1 MKCKATKED
10 DEQCNANAMNGSDF
24 CYTHNPDIPDEEKKE
39 AQARGGQNRAL
50 LIDNPL
56 PEIAVAKIDDV
67 VLLLADTVNQVR
79 TGKMNV
85 KIANCLGTLSG
96 QLIKALELAKY
107 ADKLDL
113 LEGLLKKRKR

>member
-10 DEQCNANAMNGSDF
+10 GEQCNANAMNGSDF
-24 CYTHNPDIPDEEKKE
+24 CYTHNPDISDEEKKE

-50 LIDNPL
+50 MIDNPL
-56 PEIAVAKIDDV
+56 PEIPVAKADDV

>member
-1 MKCKATKED
+1 MQCKEIKKDGT
-10 DEQCNANAMNGSDF
+10 QCNANAMSGLDF

-56 PEIAVAKIDDV
+56 PEIAVVKIDDV

>member
-24 CYTHNPDIPDEEKKE
+24 CYTHNPDISAEEKKN

-50 LIDNPL
+50 MIDNPL
-56 PEIAVAKIDDV
+56 PEIPVAKADDV